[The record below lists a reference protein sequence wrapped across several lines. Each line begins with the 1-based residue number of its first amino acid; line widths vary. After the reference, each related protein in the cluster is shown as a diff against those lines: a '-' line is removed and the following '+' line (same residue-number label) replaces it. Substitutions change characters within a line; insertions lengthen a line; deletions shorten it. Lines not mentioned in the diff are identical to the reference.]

1 MIKNCLRRFVNN
13 HINVM
18 LKWEYLFFIQNSL
31 LNKNEDDRPWLQKIL
46 NNNQIHKF
54 HHVNTNEIVIQVKIK
69 INVSKIIII
78 ISKNKNLDLI

>member
-31 LNKNEDDRPWLQKIL
+31 LNKNEEDRPWLQKIL
-46 NNNQIHKF
+46 NYNKIHKF
-54 HHVNTNEIVIQVKIK
+54 HHVITNEIVIQVKIK